1 MITAPVS
8 VLSKKVLA
16 FIQSQTVITLCVC
29 DNNVPYTAMCYY
41 VYLPEEN
48 LIVFKSKAD
57 TQHITVALKNPQ
69 VAASVRQDKL
79 IKTNVLGVQLT
90 GKLVID
96 NENLQTI
103 ARRKYYMKYPFAA
116 AISGDIWMIK
126 PDAIKYTENKMG
138 IMGKEE
144 YQFNS

>member
-1 MITAPVS
+1 MTTAPVS

-29 DNNVPYTAMCYY
+29 DNNIPYTAMCYY

-48 LIVFKSKAD
+48 LIVFKSKPD
-57 TQHITVALKNPQ
+57 TQHITFALKNPQ

-90 GKLVID
+90 GKLVSD
-96 NENLQTI
+96 DGLQAI

-116 AISGDIWMIK
+116 AISGDIWMIR

-144 YQFNS
+144 YQFNN